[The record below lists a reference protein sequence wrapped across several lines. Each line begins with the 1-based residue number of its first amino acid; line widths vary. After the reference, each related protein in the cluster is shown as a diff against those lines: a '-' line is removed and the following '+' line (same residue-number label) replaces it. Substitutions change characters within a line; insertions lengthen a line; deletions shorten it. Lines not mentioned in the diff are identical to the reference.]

1 VTLATKYSILGDI
14 TQSFHELAPSE
25 EQVSLYQSWY
35 NDALQSLLDSDT
47 KTEEGDGSALAKIVE
62 TCGPCTDVSQ
72 GVNMRLDNMSTAAI
86 ATFVLPLV
94 PPGAPMS
101 SGLTR
106 YVKDVLQKLW
116 SSFHYYPD
124 LRCDQLC
131 DLLELTQK
139 NQAVPIHTVLQKIYM
154 SLSGLREWAGL
165 SEDTIYGRER
175 PWKENKLT
183 DYLKQVLV
191 PFVGRVINQQV
202 AGLSVAHNHECFE
215 ILSPYIASVICA
227 YITRA
232 VAAEPKPPT
241 TWALEKAGCKQCEL
255 CENINNFMVDGHK
268 QVCMAHVTEIQ
279 KQHLASYSYVYG
291 EHRSFNVEVLPLP
304 EQQGKFLW
312 TMTKEHKKFKRE
324 LNDWQKRQD
333 EAKMLLRC
341 IGGGKDMVLLRT
353 YLGDN
358 FDTITSCQVELLPKV
373 FNSIID
379 KQPDEPATPEKL
391 PAYTLRRKTAHQKQ
405 REHEVMEDREEE
417 MFMLQEM
424 GMI

>member
-1 VTLATKYSILGDI
+1 MTLATKYSILGDV
-14 TQSFHELAPSE
+14 TQSFHGLAPSE
-25 EQVSLYQSWY
+25 GQVSLYQSWY
-35 NDALQSLLDSDT
+35 NDALHSLLASDT
-47 KTEEGDGSALAKIVE
+47 KIEQGDGPALAKIVE

-72 GVNMRLDNMSTAAI
+72 GVNMRLVNMSTAAI
-86 ATFVLPLV
+86 ATFVLALV
-94 PPGAPMS
+94 PTEGLMS
-101 SGLTR
+101 SELTR
-106 YVKDVLQKLW
+106 YAKDALQKLW

-131 DLLELTQK
+131 DLLEITKK
-139 NQAVPIHTVLQKIYM
+139 NQAVSIHTALQKIYL

-165 SEDTIYGRER
+165 SVDTIHSTER

-191 PFVGRVINQQV
+191 PFIGRVINHQV

-215 ILSPYIASVICA
+215 VLSPYVASVICA

-241 TWALEKAGCKQCEL
+241 TWALEKAGCRQCEL
-255 CENINNFMVDGHK
+255 CENISNFMVDGHK
-268 QVCMAHVTEIQ
+268 QVCMAHVTETQ
-279 KQHLASYSYVYG
+279 KQHLASYFYVCG

-304 EQQGKFLW
+304 EQEGKFSW
-312 TMTKEHKKFKRE
+312 TVTKEHKKFKRE
-324 LNDWQKRQD
+324 QNEWQKRQD

-341 IGGGKDMVLLRT
+341 IGGGKDMMHLRT

-373 FNSIID
+373 FNPIID

-405 REHEVMEDREEE
+405 REDEVMEDREEQ